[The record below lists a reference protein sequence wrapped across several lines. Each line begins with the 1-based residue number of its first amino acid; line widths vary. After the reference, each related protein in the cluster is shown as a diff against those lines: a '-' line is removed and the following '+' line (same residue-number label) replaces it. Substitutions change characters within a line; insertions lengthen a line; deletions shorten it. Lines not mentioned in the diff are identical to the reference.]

1 MSLASAKPT
10 TPETADPPD
19 ADSPGIAGE
28 TLRDGG
34 QSEIAETATVTGDFE
49 AEREELPAA
58 EVGETE
64 RRGDARRRLAGILVQ
79 VVLPAAAL
87 LIAAAAGYL
96 KWVDGSAVLA
106 QEARTQSVKAAI
118 DSTVAMLSYRPDTV
132 ESSLDAARDRL
143 TGAFRDS
150 YSSLTRDV
158 VIPGAKQKQISA
170 TATVPAAAS
179 VSATPTHA
187 VVLVFVNQ
195 TAVVGN
201 DPPTDTTSSVT
212 VTLEKVANR
221 WLISR
226 FDPV

>member
-1 MSLASAKPT
+1 MSLASAKLT
-10 TPETADPPD
+10 TPETADPTD
-19 ADSPGIAGE
+19 ADSPDTAGD
-28 TLRDGG
+28 TLRDCG
-34 QSEIAETATVTGDFE
+34 QSGIAETPTVTGDSE

-58 EVGETE
+58 EVGETG
-64 RRGDARRRLAGILVQ
+64 RRGDVRRRLAGILVQ

-96 KWVDGSAVLA
+96 KWVDASAVQA

-179 VSATPTHA
+179 VSATSTHA

-201 DPPTDTTSSVT
+201 DPPTDTASSVT